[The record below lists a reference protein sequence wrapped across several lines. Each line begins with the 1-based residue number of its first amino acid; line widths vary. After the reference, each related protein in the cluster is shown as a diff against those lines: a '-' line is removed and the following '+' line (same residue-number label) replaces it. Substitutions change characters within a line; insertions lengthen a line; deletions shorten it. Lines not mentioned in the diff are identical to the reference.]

1 MWQQSSLSEQETGDK
16 MSNTQD
22 LHPSKDTE
30 ELKNLN
36 SKNTRLP
43 HRRGNTQQE
52 REGKK
57 YLETSLI
64 IETFL

>member
-1 MWQQSSLSEQETGDK
+1 MSS
-16 MSNTQD
+16 TQD
-22 LHPSKDTE
+22 LHPSKDTKE
-30 ELKNLN
+30 KKNLN
-36 SKNTRLP
+36 SQNTTLP
-43 HRRGNTQQE
+43 HRRGNTKQE

>member
-30 ELKNLN
+30 E
-36 SKNTRLP
+36 
-43 HRRGNTQQE
+43 
-52 REGKK
+52 
-57 YLETSLI
+57 
-64 IETFL
+64 